1 MDSIRYLC
9 ILRMLKNKIEIKVID
24 VILKIGFTVN
34 RNGKIILKIL
44 LLIFFL
50 TLFIYLNYA
59 LQK

>member
-24 VILKIGFTVN
+24 VIFKN
-34 RNGKIILKIL
+34 RLYGQSKWKNNFKNFITHI
-44 LLIFFL
+44 FL